1 MPQQKKRDCKLR
13 KYGQLNLHAIYT
25 AHKSRLGSHQ
35 QFLSTLVNESDF
47 VNLLSICWKEKCNAR
62 FILVYIYVVSLF
74 FFFNLFLKQTE
85 EEFII
90 E

>member
-62 FILVYIYVVSLF
+62 FILVYLYVVSLF
-74 FFFNLFLKQTE
+74 FFFL
-85 EEFII
+85 IYS
-90 E
+90 